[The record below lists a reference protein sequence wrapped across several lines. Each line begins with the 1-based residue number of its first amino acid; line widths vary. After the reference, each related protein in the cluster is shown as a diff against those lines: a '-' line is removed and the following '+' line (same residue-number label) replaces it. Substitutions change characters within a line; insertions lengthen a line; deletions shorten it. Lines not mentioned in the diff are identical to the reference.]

1 MTDAPLTVT
10 NQVAARP
17 DGDGE
22 GQDGSPDGPRPN

>member
-1 MTDAPLTVT
+1 LSMLDVPLTVT

-22 GQDGSPDGPRPN
+22 GPGHR